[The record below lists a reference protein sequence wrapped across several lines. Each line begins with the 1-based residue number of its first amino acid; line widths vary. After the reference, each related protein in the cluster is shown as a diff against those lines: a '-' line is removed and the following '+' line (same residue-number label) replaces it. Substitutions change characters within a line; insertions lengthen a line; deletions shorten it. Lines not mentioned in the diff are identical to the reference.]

1 MKLTKRD
8 KRALILGGSLIGILL
23 LYTFAI
29 SPLLSGGAGGAS
41 ELDAE
46 RTLLAKYKTSIAM
59 QEIYQNA
66 LAENRKEGV
75 DITKRL
81 LSGSTT
87 ALAAAELSNLIRSY
101 AEQSNVYINREN
113 VNPAK
118 EAGKHQKVSLQ
129 LSITSDVIGLRD
141 FLALLHTSEK
151 LLDVEN
157 LQVTS
162 RMTRN
167 RKPSRYTGRGRI
179 APFMSEEPTE
189 MELNITMV
197 ASGYIMPKSSAGAG
211 RQAPAGALGERPVKP
226 ERARPGSMEKMPAEI
241 IEKAGRPGLTEKA
254 VPGTMEKA
262 RPESALKEVP
272 ESGEEKKV
280 E

>member
-1 MKLTKRD
+1 M
-8 KRALILGGSLIGILL
+8 IGVLL
-23 LYTFAI
+23 VYTYAI

-46 RTLLAKYKTSIAM
+46 RTLLAKYKSSIAM
-59 QEIYQNA
+59 QEVYQSA
-66 LAENRKEGV
+66 LAENRKAGV
-75 DITKRL
+75 DITRRL

-141 FLALLHTSEK
+141 FLALLQTSEK

-162 RMTRN
+162 RMTRS
-167 RKPSRYTGRGRI
+167 RKPSRYTGRGRVTPLI
-179 APFMSEEPTE
+179 GEEPTE
-189 MELNITMV
+189 VELNITMV
-197 ASGYIMPKSSAGAG
+197 ASGYIMPRSSAGAG
-211 RQAPAGALGERPVKP
+211 RESESAGAAGQRPGKP
-226 ERARPGSMEKMPAEI
+226 ERARPGSMEKVSAEI

-254 VPGTMEKA
+254 VPATMEKA